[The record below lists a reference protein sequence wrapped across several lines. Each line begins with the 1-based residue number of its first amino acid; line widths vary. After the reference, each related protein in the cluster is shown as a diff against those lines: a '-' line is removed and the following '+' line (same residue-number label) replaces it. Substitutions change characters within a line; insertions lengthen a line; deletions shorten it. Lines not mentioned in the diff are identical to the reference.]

1 MSRRTYTSPEVKDR
15 YNRKHYEQVL
25 LRVAKG
31 GRETVQELAE
41 LRGLSVSAYVR
52 HLIIRDAE
60 TLGKGDISAIIG
72 GGGVT
77 NYDQVDLILSRARR
91 RGRT

>member
-15 YNRKHYEQVL
+15 WNRKHYEQIL

-31 GRETVQELAE
+31 GRETVQQLAE

-52 HLIIRDAE
+52 HLIIHDAE
-60 TLGKGDISAIIG
+60 TLGKGDISAII

-91 RGRT
+91 KGRT